1 MIQEPLNDRALRTT
15 YILRRDAR
23 AIRNNLTKKKIP
35 TPDRGSGEG
44 YRHTQQDRERVCV
57 YSGWRIMLLD
67 ESDREREKVEK
78 QNATGWNV
86 SVDSAR
92 SATQDRSSSEK
103 G

>member
-57 YSGWRIMLLD
+57 CIVGG
-67 ESDREREKVEK
+67 V
-78 QNATGWNV
+78 
-86 SVDSAR
+86 
-92 SATQDRSSSEK
+92 
-103 G
+103 

>member
-1 MIQEPLNDRALRTT
+1 
-15 YILRRDAR
+15 
-23 AIRNNLTKKKIP
+23 
-35 TPDRGSGEG
+35 
-44 YRHTQQDRERVCV
+44 
-57 YSGWRIMLLD
+57 MLLD